1 MLFELFVFLITFIL
15 TFSSFSVV
23 TAKNP
28 VHAVFFLILTFSLS
42 ALFLLLFSVEF
53 LALLFIVVYVG
64 AIAVLF
70 LFVVM
75 MLDLRQTFHVYN
87 DHEVYG
93 KMSINLFLV
102 TFFVFLLVFI
112 QPLWSLSLNGEDK
125 AIFYLQYI
133 NLLDDFSNIQIIG
146 DLLYTF
152 YSPVFILA
160 GYLLLLAML
169 GSIMLTLKNHLSNR
183 RQFSFVQL
191 QRDSETTIKKYQIKV

>member
-1 MLFELFVFLITFIL
+1 MLFELFVFLFTFIL
-15 TFSSFSVV
+15 SFSSLSVV

-28 VHAVFFLILTFSLS
+28 VHAVFFLILTFSFS
-42 ALFLLLFSVEF
+42 AILLLLFSVDF

-75 MLDLRQTFHVYN
+75 MLDLRQSFIEYK
-87 DHEVYG
+87 DEEIYG
-93 KMSINLFLV
+93 NLSVNLFLL
-102 TFFVFLLVFI
+102 TFFILLYFFLAPTYNLFMGG
-112 QPLWSLSLNGEDK
+112 PNES
-125 AIFYLQYI
+125 IFYLQYLKI
-133 NLLDDFSNIQIIG
+133 VDDFSNIQVVG

-169 GSIMLTLKNHLSNR
+169 GSIMLTLKNHVTNR
-183 RQFSFVQL
+183 KQFSFVQL
-191 QRDSETTIKKYQIKV
+191 QRDNSQTIRKFL